1 MLILPLH
8 RPLTRATFPIV
19 TALLVVLNVAIF
31 VLFQAGDW
39 SRLEALEAW
48 YGESGLAQAEWPAYL
63 DFEAARDGPLAREAL
78 AQVPDAD
85 RAGVLFHAR
94 IFDVALERARGGGHR
109 CAAA

>member
-48 YGESGLAQAEWPAYL
+48 YGESGLAQS
-63 DFEAARDGPLAREAL
+63 
-78 AQVPDAD
+78 
-85 RAGVLFHAR
+85 
-94 IFDVALERARGGGHR
+94 
-109 CAAA
+109 